1 MKTGVIME
9 INERFLTLL
18 TPDGEFLQAKKLER
32 HYQIGQEIDFFPVEQ
47 EEIEKRSI
55 LSIFQ
60 GMTAK
65 LVFAATLVFMLV
77 TASVIPFNGNNEVYA
92 YMSIDINPS
101 MELALNEEYQVIDI
115 NPYNEEAKQVVE
127 KLSNWKK
134 KDVHIITK
142 QIIEE
147 IEKQGY
153 TEKNHEIVIATV
165 FVEEKT
171 KENDQR
177 WQKEITQI
185 QSNIRHENI
194 EVEVVQGTKEE
205 REKAKEKGITTGALK
220 KKQLEAKP
228 KETKEQNQKARPINP
243 DKQEQQD
250 NEKLYPSSKKDHEN
264 GKQIPPGQ
272 EKKTSDQAGRQS
284 PSRQEKKTSEQDS
297 KQIPPGQKKKIT
309 QENKVIQ
316 ENSNNQEKKI
326 PPGQMK
332 KQDNRSSVNEN
343 KSQQEWNDKKDS
355 KDQHK
360 QPGKEKQKEEKK
372 NN

>member
-1 MKTGVIME
+1 ME

-47 EEIEKRSI
+47 EEVEKRSI

-60 GMTAK
+60 GITAK
-65 LVFAATLVFMLV
+65 LVFAAALVFMLV
-77 TASVIPFNGNNEVYA
+77 TASVIPFNGKNEVYA

-250 NEKLYPSSKKDHEN
+250 NEKLYPSSKKGHEN